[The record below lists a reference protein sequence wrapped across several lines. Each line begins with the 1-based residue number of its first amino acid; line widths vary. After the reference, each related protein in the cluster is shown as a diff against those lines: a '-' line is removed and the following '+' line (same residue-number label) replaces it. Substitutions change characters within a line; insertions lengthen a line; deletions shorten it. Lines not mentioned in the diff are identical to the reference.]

1 MCLHLTS
8 LLQLQAH
15 LESRIATLGLEKNG
29 EDLRTFTGDW
39 FTTCMCLYD
48 LTMHF
53 QVIDVSSECNLI
65 ISSRDFSSDIAN
77 LQRKKRCIAG
87 FEICLEDH

>member
-1 MCLHLTS
+1 MPASDLSSPVASTS
-8 LLQLQAH
+8 R
-15 LESRIATLGLEKNG
+15 SRIATLGLEKNS
-29 EDLRTFTGDW
+29 EALRTFTGDW
-39 FTTCMCLYD
+39 FTICMCLYD

-53 QVIDVSSECNLI
+53 QVIDVSFECNLI
-65 ISSRDFSSDIAN
+65 FSSREFSSDIAS